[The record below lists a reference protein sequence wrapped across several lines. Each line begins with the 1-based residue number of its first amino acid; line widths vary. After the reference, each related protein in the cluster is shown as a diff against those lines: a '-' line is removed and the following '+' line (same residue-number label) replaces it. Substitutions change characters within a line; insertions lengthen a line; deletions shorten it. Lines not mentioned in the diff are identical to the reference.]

1 MKCVLERMRS
11 PVSRALRISRWT
23 TRRDKP
29 EWEKEKYRQPLR
41 SLLAEPEY
49 LLYFWLGRMHGNIL
63 CLFATDSCPV
73 KMRETLSE
81 WISSDDPCLMKS
93 LNKLWSWAKST
104 DLHMFLCLRLT
115 TPSIHFTSKCCH
127 LRLTNWSSMIL
138 LHFDQIVNW
147 RVFAGAWAPLNESL
161 NWWWLPLLNGK
172 ETLLDKLQM
181 ESIGDC
187 SSSLSSHE
195 SDTFWSLSW
204 NRSSANTPCPD
215 KVWMISDRVWPCHKG
230 LKRKG
235 LAQPKP
241 MFDPRDLIDS
251 TSFFYCKT
259 DFSKVKVNPSLD
271 DWQVRYCARRLKSRL
286 RVWLIFERVAS
297 SVSTGELRPCAQYAT
312 STPQACNAR
321 EACDSIWAMFTI
333 HLERKIRTWRA
344 SSISAML
351 LLESKLESSFAPRHL
366 LKKDEYPFCCSIEG
380 DEYATI
386 STVICLIQ
394 LKTLHI
400 TSTTHDE
407 ENVKEIRDDDVA
419 NCKGRRPCKVDEFND
434 KSLPRLV

>member
-147 RVFAGAWAPLNESL
+147 
-161 NWWWLPLLNGK
+161 
-172 ETLLDKLQM
+172 
-181 ESIGDC
+181 
-187 SSSLSSHE
+187 
-195 SDTFWSLSW
+195 
-204 NRSSANTPCPD
+204 
-215 KVWMISDRVWPCHKG
+215 KG
-230 LKRKG
+230 L
-235 LAQPKP
+235 L
-241 MFDPRDLIDS
+241 
-251 TSFFYCKT
+251 
-259 DFSKVKVNPSLD
+259 
-271 DWQVRYCARRLKSRL
+271 
-286 RVWLIFERVAS
+286 
-297 SVSTGELRPCAQYAT
+297 
-312 STPQACNAR
+312 
-321 EACDSIWAMFTI
+321 
-333 HLERKIRTWRA
+333 
-344 SSISAML
+344 
-351 LLESKLESSFAPRHL
+351 KLEFRLMKAWIDGDFPCWMGKRRCWIDYRWRVLEIAL
-366 LKKDEYPFCCSIEG
+366 LVWAVMNPIHFEVWVETGVLQILHVQTRFGWYQIECGPATKD
-380 DEYATI
+380 
-386 STVICLIQ
+386 
-394 LKTLHI
+394 
-400 TSTTHDE
+400 
-407 ENVKEIRDDDVA
+407 
-419 NCKGRRPCKVDEFND
+419 
-434 KSLPRLV
+434 

>member
-1 MKCVLERMRS
+1 M
-11 PVSRALRISRWT
+11 W
-23 TRRDKP
+23 
-29 EWEKEKYRQPLR
+29 
-41 SLLAEPEY
+41 
-49 LLYFWLGRMHGNIL
+49 
-63 CLFATDSCPV
+63 
-73 KMRETLSE
+73 ETLSE
-81 WISSDDPCLMKS
+81 WISSNDPCLMKS

-172 ETLLDKLQM
+172 ETLLDRLQM

-204 NRSSANTPCPD
+204 NRSSTNTPCPD

-241 MFDPRDLIDS
+241 MFDPEIWSTWR
-251 TSFFYCKT
+251 TSFT
-259 DFSKVKVNPSLD
+259 
-271 DWQVRYCARRLKSRL
+271 ARPF
-286 RVWLIFERVAS
+286 FES
-297 SVSTGELRPCAQYAT
+297 
-312 STPQACNAR
+312 
-321 EACDSIWAMFTI
+321 
-333 HLERKIRTWRA
+333 
-344 SSISAML
+344 
-351 LLESKLESSFAPRHL
+351 
-366 LKKDEYPFCCSIEG
+366 
-380 DEYATI
+380 
-386 STVICLIQ
+386 
-394 LKTLHI
+394 
-400 TSTTHDE
+400 
-407 ENVKEIRDDDVA
+407 
-419 NCKGRRPCKVDEFND
+419 
-434 KSLPRLV
+434 